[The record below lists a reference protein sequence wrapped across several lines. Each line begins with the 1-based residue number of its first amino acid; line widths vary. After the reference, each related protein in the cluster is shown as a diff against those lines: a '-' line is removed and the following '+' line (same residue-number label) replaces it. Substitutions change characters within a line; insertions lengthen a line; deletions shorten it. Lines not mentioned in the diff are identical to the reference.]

1 MVRTSS
7 PDGIPDGAPNDPGV
21 VNGTGNLI
29 IGYNEPQTS
38 LPGGSVSVKTGSH
51 NLVVGFEHNYSS
63 YGGLV
68 AGAINSIS
76 GIGASVTSGVFN
88 TASGGLSSVSGGNGH
103 TASGDSNWAAGGLF
117 EVN

>member
-51 NLVVGFEHNYSS
+51 NLVVGPENRYFS

-68 AGAINSIS
+68 VGSQNTIS
-76 GIGASVTSGVFN
+76 GPFSSVSGGVFN
-88 TASGGLSSVSGGNGH
+88 IASGNFSSVSGGNGH